1 MQGRKPTPTALK
13 KLAGNP
19 GHRAFN
25 HSEPTPKKVMPRPAA
40 HLSEVERKKWRTL
53 VKELYPLGLL
63 TSIDIDSLAF
73 YCVLFAR
80 WEKAERIVREKGEV
94 IKTVNG
100 NIIQNP
106 YLSIA
111 NRSLEQMNKIAAE
124 FGMTPSSRSRV
135 KTESLD
141 VDSELEQMLFG
152 GMVKVGNKQNR
163 PFLHS

>member
-1 MQGRKPTPTALK
+1 M
-13 KLAGNP
+13 
-19 GHRAFN
+19 
-25 HSEPTPKKVMPRPAA
+25 
-40 HLSEVERKKWRTL
+40 
-53 VKELYPLGLL
+53 GLL

-111 NRSLEQMNKIAAE
+111 NRSLEQMNKIASE

-135 KTESLD
+135 KAEVPD

-152 GMVKVGNKQNR
+152 GMVKIGNKQSR